1 MVESLKFMKAKKD
14 RVQIIVESVMSEPI
28 PEQGQLINPFK
39 KQRKSSKQV
48 TLDDMLNK
56 RGPQELP
63 ENVEEWSGKN
73 FATYFARSYQNAT
86 GGNYKITF
94 TSDLPIIKQIGD
106 FIVSNDLPRNQ
117 GTKNFIDWAMK
128 NHDRITQKH
137 GYFTL
142 NSVFNS
148 INYFHQEIILTGNSI
163 DSPDAEGIA
172 FIETIKEVESAG
184 NVTEIFAKFGIPI
197 TITYLTKI
205 SGLDEDKI
213 YSVLDKRLKTL
224 SIGMNGNQ
232 LIMERIFKSSIMSSP
247 YPKDFSAL
255 DWRERY
261 NLFTSNYYLEA
272 WWRDE
277 DYRGDPQEKY
287 DVLLGGK

>member
-28 PEQGQLINPFK
+28 PEPGQLINPFK

-63 ENVEEWSGKN
+63 ENVEEWTGKN
-73 FATYFARSYQNAT
+73 FATYFARSYQNTT

-106 FIVSNDLPRNQ
+106 FIASNGLPRNQ
-117 GTKNFIDWAMK
+117 GTKTFIDWAMK

-137 GYFTL
+137 NYFTL

-148 INYFHQEIILTGNSI
+148 INHFHQEIILTGNDI
-163 DSPDAEGIA
+163 DSPDTEGIA
-172 FIETIKEVESAG
+172 LIESIKETEIAG

-205 SGLDEDKI
+205 AGLDEDKI
-213 YSVLDKRLKTL
+213 YAVLDKRLKTL
-224 SIGMNGNQ
+224 SIGMNGNN

-247 YPKDFSAL
+247 YPKGFAAL

-261 NLFTSNYYLEA
+261 NNFASTYYLEA

-277 DYRGDPQEKY
+277 DYKGDPQEKY

>member
-28 PEQGQLINPFK
+28 PEPGQLINPFK

-63 ENVEEWSGKN
+63 ENVEEWTGKN
-73 FATYFARSYQNAT
+73 FATYFARSYQNTT

-106 FIVSNDLPRNQ
+106 FIASNGLPRNQ
-117 GTKNFIDWAMK
+117 WTKTFIDWAMK

-137 GYFTL
+137 NYFTL

-148 INYFHQEIILTGNSI
+148 INYFHQEIILTGNDI

-172 FIETIKEVESAG
+172 LIESIKETEIAG

-205 SGLDEDKI
+205 AGLDEDKI
-213 YSVLDKRLKTL
+213 YAVLDKRLKTL
-224 SIGMNGNQ
+224 SIGMNGNN

-247 YPKDFSAL
+247 YPKGFAAL

-261 NLFTSNYYLEA
+261 NNFASTYYLEA

-277 DYRGDPQEKY
+277 DYKGDPQEKY

>member
-1 MVESLKFMKAKKD
+1 
-14 RVQIIVESVMSEPI
+14 MSEPI

-106 FIVSNDLPRNQ
+106 FIVSNNLPRNQ
-117 GTKNFIDWAMK
+117 WTKTFIDWAMK

-148 INYFHQEIILTGNSI
+148 INYFHQEIILTGHSI

-197 TITYLTKI
+197 TITYLIKI
-205 SGLDEDKI
+205 AGLDEDKI

-247 YPKDFSAL
+247 YPEGFVAL
-255 DWRERY
+255 DWREKY
-261 NLFTSNYYLEA
+261 NTFTSNYYLEA

-277 DYRGDPQEKY
+277 DYKGDPQEKY